1 MSKRS
6 KIMVEKNEN
15 KSIFLYTALIFLA
28 AIVIIIISFF
38 SQVNLEQKNNAYLES
53 ETAKSI
59 TEKTAQLSQENM
71 VLLETTKTLN
81 QHNAQLLEENKG
93 LKEKLQSFEGK
104 DTKTQELFKAF
115 KFIKKKD
122 IQSAKK
128 VMEALA
134 PTDFSGDALSFYEYL
149 AEEIK

>member
-1 MSKRS
+1 MA
-6 KIMVEKNEN
+6 EKNEN

-28 AIVIIIISFF
+28 AIVVIIISFF

-59 TEKTAQLSQENM
+59 TEKTAQLSEENM

-81 QHNAQLLEENKG
+81 QHNAQLLEENKT
-93 LKEKLQSFEGK
+93 LKEKILGFEGK
-104 DTKTQELFKAF
+104 DAKTQELFKAF
-115 KFIKKKD
+115 RFVQKKD
-122 IQSAKK
+122 IQNAKK
-128 VMEALA
+128 VLEGLT

-149 AEEIK
+149 IEETK